1 MLKKWICLLMMVLFV
16 GIMATA
22 YADPTE
28 TVLFEGEKSG
38 VYNKK
43 AWKDLVVLN
52 FDFLKVD
59 RSIFSRPFEIEVTYE
74 SENAPVLFL
83 MSWSGGNSK
92 IQVEADEAEGGVAR
106 YTYDNLQQA
115 YGSLFTKLDSI
126 TIRPNGA
133 DLTVWKVRVITTEDT
148 GEEAPAMTFEGKA
161 GEWLADIRVGWNLG
175 NTLDSIGAW
184 IGNNQA
190 ASRYETAWCNP
201 MTTQRMIDMVA
212 DAGFGVIRIP
222 VSWGQ
227 HLDAANTIDEKWMS
241 RVQTVVDW
249 SLEAGLKV
257 ILNMHHDTG
266 TDGWLRADPLQMDT
280 QAPKFVR
287 IWEQI
292 AARFANY
299 DDRLAFEG
307 YNELLDSKNS
317 WGAPSRIALD
327 AANALN
333 QMFVD
338 TVRASGGGNAERILF
353 CNTYAAAHD
362 EGTLNGYVLP
372 NDTAEKC
379 LVAQVHVYSPIDFC
393 FAEADG
399 HTARDWRAIRGQGEV
414 DAIMNRLYTHFV
426 AKGIPVIIGE
436 FSANSKKNETSRA
449 DWAAYVTKSAR
460 QLGIVC
466 VWWDNGG
473 YVHHGAEGYVE
484 MGLLDR
490 YHYTWLYPQIV
501 KVLTGEDVTDPV
513 RGKTWRDYASLA
525 ETAAPHGFKLGACYS
540 YSQLTDKEYMSLMA
554 THFNSITPTN
564 ELKAY
569 SLLNASKTRS
579 RSDGMPGLDWTQ
591 ADRMLTWAQK
601 NGVQVRGHVL
611 VWDAY
616 MTDWFFR
623 EGYDAKKP
631 YADQETIRA
640 RMAYYIREVM
650 THCEENF
657 PGVVYCWD
665 VVNEAVG
672 DSAGEYSAADPR
684 HLRTVRSGQPN
695 LFRELAGDDYVE
707 YAFLCAR
714 NTVEEL
720 GADIALFYNDYNT
733 FNTGK
738 RTAIA
743 ALVRSI
749 NSYAQGPDGSPRR
762 LIDGVGMQGYIGGYG
777 TQNGC
782 MNSRDVDAI
791 RDTIQLFGG
800 MGLQVQLTE
809 MAIRNYSDAE
819 EENLRHAAF
828 TRELFDMFAHVNDGR
843 EQPIL
848 TCVALWGIKDCN
860 SLPENN
866 YTWKL
871 NGPYCGL
878 VTEQLGLK
886 RAFDSVYQALAA
898 E

>member
-1 MLKKWICLLMMVLFV
+1 MLKKWLCLLMMGLLV
-16 GIMATA
+16 GLLATA
-22 YADPTE
+22 YADSTE

-43 AWKDLVVLN
+43 AWKDLVVVN
-52 FDFLKVD
+52 FDLNKVD
-59 RSIFSRPFEIEVTYE
+59 RSIFSQPFDIVVEYE
-74 SENAPVLFL
+74 SENPPVIF
-83 MSWSGGNSK
+83 MISWTGGNNK
-92 IQVEADEAEGGVAR
+92 IQVEADSAEDGTAI
-106 YTYDNLQQA
+106 YTYTTLCDL

-126 TIRPNGA
+126 TVRPNGA
-133 DLTVWKVRVITTEDT
+133 DLTVRKITVVSSDADA
-148 GEEAPAMTFEGKA
+148 APAITFEGKA
-161 GEWLADIRVGWNLG
+161 GEWLSDIRVGWNLG
-175 NTLDSIGAW
+175 NTFDTIGEW
-184 IGNNQA
+184 IGNNKR
-190 ASRYETAWCNP
+190 SDKYETGWCNP
-201 MTTQRMIDMVA
+201 ITSRKMINMVA

-227 HLDAANTIDEKWMS
+227 HLSGDDYIIDAQWME
-241 RVQTVVDW
+241 RVQTVVDFA
-249 SLEAGLKV
+249 LDAGLKV

-266 TDGWLRADPLQMDT
+266 TDGWLRAEPGMMSEQG
-280 QAPKFVR
+280 PKFVR
-287 IWEQI
+287 IWQQI
-292 AARFANY
+292 AEHFADY

-317 WGAPSRIALD
+317 WGAPSRSALE
-327 AANALN
+327 AANELN

-338 TVRASGGGNAERILF
+338 TVRKTGGNNAERILF

-362 EGTLNGYVLP
+362 EGTLSGYVLP
-372 NDTAEKC
+372 TDSAANC
-379 LVAQVHVYSPIDFC
+379 LVAQVHVYSPLDFC
-393 FAEADG
+393 FAERDG
-399 HTARDWRAIRGQGEV
+399 HKAKDWRTIKGPSEV
-414 DAIMNRLYTHFV
+414 DSIMNRLYNHFV
-426 AKGIPVIIGE
+426 SKGIPVIIGE
-436 FSANSKKNETSRA
+436 FAANAKGNESSRA
-449 DWAAYVTKSAR
+449 DWGGYVVRSAR

-473 YVHHGAEGYVE
+473 YVTNGAAGYVE

-490 YHYTWLYPQIV
+490 YHHEWLFPQIV
-501 KVLTGEDVTDPV
+501 KELTGVDVTDPV
-513 RGKTWRDYASLA
+513 RGKTWRDYDSLA
-525 ETAAPHGFKLGACYS
+525 EAAATHGFKLGSCYS
-540 YSQLTDKEYMSLMA
+540 YSQLTNKEYMSLMS

-569 SLLNASKTRS
+569 SLLNASKTRG
-579 RSDGMPGLDWTQ
+579 RTDGMPGLDWTQ

-623 EGYDAKKP
+623 EGYDSKKP

-640 RMAYYIREVM
+640 RMAYYIREVI

-672 DSAGEYSAADPR
+672 DAVGEYEAADPR
-684 HLRTVRSGQPN
+684 HLRTVRSGNSN
-695 LFRELAGDDYVE
+695 LFRDLAGDDYVE
-707 YAFLCAR
+707 YSFLCAR

-733 FNTGK
+733 YMTSK
-738 RTAIA
+738 RSAIA
-743 ALVRSI
+743 ELVKSI
-749 NSYAQGPDGSPRR
+749 NSYAQNPDGSNRV
-762 LIDGVGMQGYIGGYG
+762 LCDGVGMQGYIGGYG

-782 MNSRDVDAI
+782 MNSKDISAI
-791 RDTIQLFGG
+791 KDTILLFGS
-800 MGLQVQLTE
+800 MGLQVHVTE
-809 MAIRNYSDAE
+809 MSIRNYSDAE
-819 EENLRHAAF
+819 EDNLKHAAF
-828 TRELFDMFAHVNDGR
+828 TRELFDMFAGINAER
-843 EQPIL
+843 EKPIL

-860 SLPENN
+860 SLPPDN
-866 YTWKL
+866 YSWKL

-886 RAFDSVYQALAA
+886 RAFDSVYQALIAQ
-898 E
+898 